1 MAAEEYVSISAQ
13 ANVEREKIGLV
24 EMPKIHKNRG
34 LIKETTLLIAKK
46 LTVYILLDT
55 YIAPIGC
62 KYGRCFI
69 L

>member
-13 ANVEREKIGLV
+13 ADVEREKIGLV
-24 EMPKIHKNRG
+24 EIHKNRE
-34 LIKETTLLIAKK
+34 LKKETTLLIAKK

-55 YIAPIGC
+55 CIAPIGC

-69 L
+69 V